1 MYPAHDYNGKKC
13 STIIQEKV
21 NNPRLQVN
29 SVNEY
34 IDVMNNLKLDKP
46 IMMDFNVA
54 SNIKGLA
61 L

>member
-1 MYPAHDYNGKKC
+1 MIITGKN
-13 STIIQEKV
+13 IQLSFKKK

-34 IDVMNNLKLDKP
+34 VDIMNNLKLDYP
-46 IMMDFNVA
+46 TMMDANVS
-54 SNIKGLA
+54 SNIKGLT

>member
-1 MYPAHDYNGKKC
+1 MIIMEKNVQLLFRKK
-13 STIIQEKV
+13 K

-34 IDVMNNLKLDKP
+34 IDAMNNLKLDKP
-46 IMMDFNVA
+46 NMMDSNVA
-54 SNIKGLA
+54 SNIKGLT